1 MAKRAKT
8 KSNATP
14 GELRRA
20 LENLLADVTG
30 GEISGR
36 NPWSCDSVKAA
47 SLALT
52 GEAFGFNSSMIKES

>member
-1 MAKRAKT
+1 MAKRNRT
-8 KSNATP
+8 QSNATP

-36 NPWSCDSVKAA
+36 NPRSR
-47 SLALT
+47 
-52 GEAFGFNSSMIKES
+52 

>member
-1 MAKRAKT
+1 MAKRNRT
-8 KSNATP
+8 QSSATP

-52 GEAFGFNSSMIKES
+52 GETFGFNSSMIKES